1 MEAFATRFLALQ
13 DEADAPE
20 ETALRWFLWNL
31 TDDGRTTFAHRLER
45 RLGAPSDA
53 QSMEEQLQE
62 LPLRDVLG
70 MA

>member
-31 TDDGRTTFAHRLER
+31 TDDGKMTFAHRLER
-45 RLGAPSDA
+45 RLGAPGDA

-62 LPLRDVLG
+62 LPLREVLG